1 MKKYCFPLWK
11 LKPCLLDD
19 CSEWKTAATIGL
31 WAQEAEQMRDGDV
44 GQSWTMLVLYL
55 LIQFHLFFILD
66 RTWIFQGKKKKQ
78 LSVSPTIDILV
89 WLVFQSLKPFPSEKP
104 LGSLCAECFFSD
116 FESDSVVHLGWFFLI
131 FFWFWENHEQLQKFK
146 SWGTWMALT
155 PVISMS
161 SEIQRSQWDWS
172 LFSNLFLTSELSQW
186 NYIGDSSLVNGIKLA
201 VLFLLLGRGSRHNCI
216 GLNWYIL
223 V

>member
-1 MKKYCFPLWK
+1 MLKFEANIWTPLWEWQYGDCHYLWLVLFYHVLKGELTRKRMMWKVMKKYCFPLWK

-66 RTWIFQGKKKKQ
+66 RTRIFQGKKKKTK
-78 LSVSPTIDILV
+78 LSVSPTIDSLV

-104 LGSLCAECFFSD
+104 LGSLCAECFFSN
-116 FESDSVVHLGWFFLI
+116 FESDSVVHLVHLGWFFFFLI
-131 FFWFWENHEQLQKFK
+131 LRK
-146 SWGTWMALT
+146 S
-155 PVISMS
+155 
-161 SEIQRSQWDWS
+161 
-172 LFSNLFLTSELSQW
+172 
-186 NYIGDSSLVNGIKLA
+186 
-201 VLFLLLGRGSRHNCI
+201 
-216 GLNWYIL
+216 
-223 V
+223 